1 MYIIISLLE
10 ALHER
15 RLLEQ
20 FEDLNV
26 FHQLI
31 INNSSPARL
40 ILSRGAAVRKG
51 MNRLRCKAADIC
63 GPLALWCSCCFNSSM
78 WWEVF

>member
-40 ILSRGAAVRKG
+40 ILSPVELLSGKG
-51 MNRLRCKAADIC
+51 
-63 GPLALWCSCCFNSSM
+63 
-78 WWEVF
+78 